1 MKPSA
6 RILALCG
13 GVGGAKLALGLSQL
27 LGGDELTLVVN
38 TADDFDHLG
47 LRICPDLDTVTY
59 TLADIVNPQTGWGRA
74 EETGNFM
81 ASLSALGGED
91 WFYLG
96 DKDLALHVERTRRLN
111 AGERLDAVTL
121 GITRKLGI
129 AVQILPMSND
139 PVATMVTTNAG
150 TLAFQH
156 YFVRERCQPRVSGF
170 YFAGIDKAQPHPE
183 LMGALAGDDLAA
195 VIICPSNPFVS
206 IDPILALPGVREALR
221 ATPTPVIAVSPVVGG
236 AAVKGPTAKIMAELG
251 LEVSARAVAER
262 YGDILDGFVVD
273 CQDAALADQ
282 IARYVEWVQ
291 VAQTIMVTLQDRI
304 ALAREVLRF
313 AQQCSANARSNPVLS

>member
-1 MKPSA
+1 MRSPA
-6 RILALCG
+6 RVLALCG
-13 GVGGAKLALGLSQL
+13 GVGGAKLALGLSHI

-59 TLADIVNPQTGWGRA
+59 TLANIVNPHAGWGRA
-74 EETGNFM
+74 EDTGNFM

-96 DKDLALHVERTRRLN
+96 DKDLALHLERTRRLN
-111 AGERLDAVTL
+111 AGERLDA
-121 GITRKLGI
+121 ITRDIARKLGI
-129 AVQILPMSND
+129 AAQILPMSND
-139 PVATMVTTNAG
+139 PVATMVATDIG

-156 YFVRERCQPRVSGF
+156 YFVRERCQPRVSEF
-170 YFAGIDKAQPHPE
+170 NFAGIATATPHPG
-183 LMGALAGDDLAA
+183 LMAALAGNELTA

-206 IDPILALPGVREALR
+206 IDPILALTGVREALR
-221 ATPTPVIAVSPVVGG
+221 TSLAPVIAVSPVVGG
-236 AAVKGPTAKIMAELG
+236 AAVKGPTAKIMAELN
-251 LEVSARAVAER
+251 LEVSAQAVAER

-273 CQDAALADQ
+273 CQDAALAEQ
-282 IARYVEWVQ
+282 VARCVERVQ

-304 ALAREVLRF
+304 ALARKVLSF
-313 AQQCSANARSNPVLS
+313 AEGCSAKSRGNPVLS